1 MNVCLIQ
8 ILLFLYIMFH
18 FEYKMSTNTITIIV
32 PTTNA
37 FLTMKKQNKK
47 TKQIDIES
55 NTFPNKILPAISQNC
70 STKRDHSQ
78 TKHEVDIATCRNS
91 LSFVKGGFK
100 RLAWCTYKGRIGID
114 QNNSM
119 CD

>member
-1 MNVCLIQ
+1 V
-8 ILLFLYIMFH
+8 
-18 FEYKMSTNTITIIV
+18 STNTITIIV

-37 FLTMKKQNKK
+37 FITMKKQNKK
-47 TKQIDIES
+47 TKHIDIES
-55 NTFPNKILPAISQNC
+55 NTFSNKILPSILQTR

-100 RLAWCTYKGRIGID
+100 GLTWCTFKGRIEID
-114 QNNSM
+114 QNNLM